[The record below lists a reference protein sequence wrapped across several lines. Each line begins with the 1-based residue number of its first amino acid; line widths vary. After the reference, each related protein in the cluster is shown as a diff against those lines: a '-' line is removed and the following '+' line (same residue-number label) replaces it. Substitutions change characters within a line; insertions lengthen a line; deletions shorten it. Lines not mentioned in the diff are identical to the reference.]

1 MPDKPLTRRLI
12 TVPTVIALFIAVTAL
27 SPLLALGGATVDLTR
42 WLATRKPWVSLR
54 VLAFL
59 WVYLLGEVWALAML
73 AVTAPLGRV
82 GGLGVTY
89 RLQALWAAWN
99 LRALQMLF
107 SVELDVEGTDSLLPG
122 PVIILSRHAS
132 MVDTLL
138 PARLVATP
146 GGLRL
151 RYVLKSELLADPALD
166 IAGNRLPNA
175 FINRLSREGD
185 GLASIRDLATTMGP
199 AEGILIYPEGTRFSA
214 AKLRSH
220 QRRVG
225 DDEGA
230 VGAAISSF
238 RRVLPPRPG
247 GTLAL
252 LEASDADVVVLAHRG
267 LEGLAT
273 VAEIWKGGLVGST
286 IEIALWRI
294 PRSDVPP
301 TRPDR
306 VDWLHRVW
314 MDIDRWVVS
323 REPGPE
329 VV

>member
-1 MPDKPLTRRLI
+1 MPDRPLTRRLI
-12 TVPTVIALFIAVTAL
+12 TVPTVIALFLAMTAS
-27 SPLLALGGATVDLTR
+27 SPLLALVGAAVDSIR
-42 WLATRKPWVSLR
+42 WMATRNPWVSLR

-59 WVYLLGEVWALAML
+59 WIYLLGEVWALAAL

-82 GGLGVTY
+82 AGSEITY
-89 RLQALWAAWN
+89 RLQELWATWN
-99 LRALQMLF
+99 LRALQTLF

-138 PARLVATP
+138 PARLVSRP
-146 GGLRL
+146 IGLRL
-151 RYVLKSELLADPALD
+151 RYVLKKELLVDPALD
-166 IAGNRLPNA
+166 IAGNRLPNT
-175 FINRLSREGD
+175 FIDRVSREGA
-185 GLASIRDLATTMGP
+185 GLASIRDLAAGMGP
-199 AEGILIYPEGTRFSA
+199 ADGILIYPEGTRFSG
-214 AKLRSH
+214 AKLRSR

-225 DDEGA
+225 DDEGG
-230 VGAAISSF
+230 VGAAIRSF

-286 IEIALWRI
+286 IEVTLWRI
-294 PRSDVPP
+294 PRSEVPP
-301 TRPDR
+301 DKPDR
-306 VDWLHRVW
+306 VEWLHRVW
-314 MDIDRWVVS
+314 MDVDRWVVS
-323 REPGPE
+323 RDPGRA
-329 VV
+329 